1 MDNEEIVLPEVGR
14 QKCRLKAISYVAKI
28 QERRTK
34 DCLVIKGRK
43 AFYTTQCWF
52 EDKRDTEVSPSLH
65 GVKFR
70 IQHSLLFATL
80 EDFLV
85 ISPKLGSS
93 SKYVYICI
101 LKSCSSNLLYR
112 TILSGSLC
120 ELSDHCYAAGFSVN
134 DSNLNQQEKSI
145 DRTYCVSCLSLTVP
159 KI

>member
-28 QERRTK
+28 QERRPK

-65 GVKFR
+65 GVEFR

-80 EDFLV
+80 EDF
-85 ISPKLGSS
+85 P
-93 SKYVYICI
+93 
-101 LKSCSSNLLYR
+101 
-112 TILSGSLC
+112 
-120 ELSDHCYAAGFSVN
+120 CYFTKIGFV
-134 DSNLNQQEKSI
+134 L
-145 DRTYCVSCLSLTVP
+145 
-159 KI
+159 